1 MEKNLIIYPTLL
13 NVILIFLLYTK
24 NTLDN
29 RKAIKSK
36 SLKMSYFKAYSGKV
50 PDYIA
55 VSRQTLKNQFELPI
69 LFYFLISIILYFDQV
84 FLIDLFFAWLFVIS
98 RYLHAYIRLS
108 SNKIKHRS
116 ITFQIGFYTLLLW
129 FLKFSYNIF

>member
-13 NVILIFLLYTK
+13 NVILVFLLYTK
-24 NTLDN
+24 NSLDN
-29 RKAIKSK
+29 RKAVKSK
-36 SLKMSYFKAYSGKV
+36 SLKMSYFKVYNGKV
-50 PDYIA
+50 PDYVA
-55 VSRQTLKNQFELPI
+55 VSRQTLKNQFELPM

-116 ITFQIGFYTLLLW
+116 ITFQIGFYTLLFW

>member
-13 NVILIFLLYTK
+13 NVILVFLLYTK

-29 RKAIKSK
+29 RKAVKSK
-36 SLKMSYFKAYSGKV
+36 SLKMSYFKVYNGKV
-50 PDYIA
+50 PDYVA
-55 VSRQTLKNQFELPI
+55 VSRQTLKNQFELPM

-116 ITFQIGFYTLLLW
+116 ITFQIGFYTLLFW

>member
-36 SLKMSYFKAYSGKV
+36 SLKMSYFKTYSGKV
-50 PDYIA
+50 PDYVA

-84 FLIDLFFAWLFVIS
+84 FLIDLFLAWLFVIS

>member
-13 NVILIFLLYTK
+13 NVILVFLLYTK

-29 RKAIKSK
+29 RKAVKSK
-36 SLKMSYFKAYSGKV
+36 SLKMSYFKVYNGKV
-50 PDYIA
+50 PDYVA
-55 VSRQTLKNQFELPI
+55 VSRQTLKNQFELPM

-116 ITFQIGFYTLLLW
+116 IIFQIGFYTLLFW